1 MASSVK
7 KRKVLTLDER
17 VKVIKLMESGKSS
30 RILAEQFGV
39 GRTQIQQTLKRKAEL
54 MSDYENNANP
64 DSKRQRR
71 ATGNEDINELTWRWF
86 QDASARRAHLSG
98 PIIQEKARMFA
109 ENLENSVFKA
119 SNGWLDSFLR
129 RHNIVFKT
137 MSGERGDVDNSVCE
151 DWIKKLPEICEGY
164 EPKDIFNMDETGVF
178 YRAGTRSTFVVK
190 GSDCAGGKRSKE
202 RITVALTASMTGEK
216 LKPLVIAKSRQPRC
230 FKGIDSSK
238 LPVHYKFNKKS
249 WMNSS
254 IFEVWIKTVDR
265 KMKRE
270 RRKILM
276 FVDNAPSHPKM
287 KLENVKLV
295 FLPPNTTSKTNL
307 WIRGLFNL

>member
-1 MASSVK
+1 MASTVK

-17 VKVIKLMESGKSS
+17 VKVIKLLESGKSS
-30 RILAEQFGV
+30 RILAEHLGV

-98 PIIQEKARMFA
+98 PIIQEKARIA
-109 ENLENSVFKA
+109 ESLENSVFKA

-129 RHNIVFKT
+129 RHNIDET
-137 MSGERGDVDNSVCE
+137 MSDERGDVDNSVCE
-151 DWIKKLPEICEGY
+151 DWIKKLLEICEGY

-190 GSDCAGGKRSKE
+190 GSDCVGGKRSKE
-202 RITVALTASMTGEK
+202 RITVALTMSMTGEK

-249 WMNSS
+249 WMKSS

-265 KMKRE
+265 QMKRE
-270 RRKILM
+270 RKK
-276 FVDNAPSHPKM
+276 F
-287 KLENVKLV
+287 
-295 FLPPNTTSKTNL
+295 
-307 WIRGLFNL
+307 